1 MAKLDFPSTW
11 HRLRSRVRS
20 LLAGAVLLAWL
31 TAGAVDAAPP
41 VTFSQGDRVV
51 LLGNTFAERLQHF
64 GDLELRLQL
73 AFPGLGLTVR
83 NMGWSADEVD
93 LMPRPLAFGEL
104 EEHLADKKASVI
116 LMCFGMN
123 ESFDGK
129 AGLSDFRNG
138 LTALFDRLE
147 GKNFDGRA
155 PVRLVLIS
163 PTAHEKLP
171 PPFPDPRER
180 NQMLELYTT
189 AMAEFAEQRGVPF
202 VDLFHPSLNL
212 MAEHPKIAFTIN
224 GIHFTD
230 EGYRIVGGIL
240 ADELGARVK
249 DSALSDSSSTDVL
262 RGLVVKKNEQ
272 FFLRWRPINGE
283 YVYGRRKEPF
293 GIVSYPP
300 EMAELDR
307 IIADLEKQIHAE
319 AKRLTGG
326 NAGEKVKGEAK
337 Q

>member
-1 MAKLDFPSTW
+1 MAKPEFSSNCHP
-11 HRLRSRVRS
+11 RRSQVRS
-20 LLAGAVLLAWL
+20 LFAGVFLLAWL
-31 TAGAVDAAPP
+31 TVVGAHAAPP
-41 VTFSQGDRVV
+41 VTLSEGDRVV
-51 LLGNTFAERLQHF
+51 LIGNTFAERMQHF
-64 GDLELRLQL
+64 GDLEMRLQL
-73 AFPGLGLTVR
+73 AFPGLGLTIR

-93 LMPRPLAFGEL
+93 LMPRPLDFGTL

-116 LMCFGMN
+116 LMCFGLN

-129 AGLSDFRNG
+129 AGLSDFHNG

-147 GKNFDGRA
+147 GKNFDGRT

-171 PPFPDPRER
+171 APFPDPRER
-180 NQMLELYTT
+180 NQLLEIYTA

-212 MAEHPKIAFTIN
+212 MAEHPKIGFTIN

-240 ADELGARVK
+240 ADELGAKVK

-262 RGLVVKKNEQ
+262 RDLVVKKNGQ

-283 YVYGRRKEPF
+283 YVYGRRKAPF
-293 GIVSYPP
+293 GVVSYPP

-307 IIADLEKQIHAE
+307 ITADLEKQIHAE
-319 AKRLTGG
+319 AKRLTG
-326 NAGEKVKGEAK
+326 ADKSREKKEEAK